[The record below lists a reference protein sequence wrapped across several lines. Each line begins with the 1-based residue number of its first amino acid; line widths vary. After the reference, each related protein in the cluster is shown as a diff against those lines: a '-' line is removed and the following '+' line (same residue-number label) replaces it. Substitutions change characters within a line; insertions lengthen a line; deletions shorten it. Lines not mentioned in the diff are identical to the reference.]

1 MTHREVF
8 PSADFLRVDIFVS
21 FLEYNIRVEGGSVSA
36 ARLAV
41 TASCRWNVKN
51 SFGYI
56 LNLRAD
62 SALHGAP
69 GEDP

>member
-1 MTHREVF
+1 ML
-8 PSADFLRVDIFVS
+8 A
-21 FLEYNIRVEGGSVSA
+21 EGGSVSA
-36 ARLAV
+36 VAALAA
-41 TASCRWNVKN
+41 TCRWNVKN